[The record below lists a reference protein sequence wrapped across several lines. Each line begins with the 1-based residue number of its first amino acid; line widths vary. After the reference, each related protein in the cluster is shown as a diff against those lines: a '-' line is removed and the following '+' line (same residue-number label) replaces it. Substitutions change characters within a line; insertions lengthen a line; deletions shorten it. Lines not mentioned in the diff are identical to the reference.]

1 MLAEKINRL
10 RNRKEENMKKILTL
24 SALALF
30 LLSVLTVYDY
40 AETTDDI
47 LNKMIEAQGGRKV
60 LEGIKDSTYSG
71 SMEMIM
77 MGLSGSAT
85 MYQKEPNMMRMDA
98 EVMGMTFT
106 QAYDGSIA
114 WMTNPQ
120 TGATEEVPEN
130 AAEYVKREAM
140 GFSAIL
146 DPEKFGITF
155 AFQGKEKIGEKEYL
169 VMEQA
174 FADGYKMTHYID
186 SETYLTFKTKALS
199 LNQMGVEVENET
211 FPSDYKKVEGVMVP
225 QTITIYQDGEEYM
238 NITLTDISFNSGLE
252 DSFFKMTE

>member
-1 MLAEKINRL
+1 
-10 RNRKEENMKKILTL
+10 MKKIL
-24 SALALF
+24 ALGGLVLF
-30 LLSVLTVYDY
+30 LLSVLTVFDY
-40 AETTDDI
+40 AETANDI

-60 LEGIKDSTYSG
+60 LEGIKDTTYSG
-71 SMEMIM
+71 SLEMIM

-85 MYQKEPNMMRMDA
+85 MYQKEPDMMRMDA

-106 QAYDGSIA
+106 QAYDGQVA

-120 TGATEEVPEN
+120 TGATEEMPEN
-130 AAEYVKREAM
+130 EAEYAKREAM
-140 GFSAIL
+140 GFSSVL
-146 DPEKFGITF
+146 YPEKFGITF
-155 AFQGKEKIGEKEYL
+155 AYKGKEKIGEKEYL

-174 FADGYKMTHYID
+174 FADGYKMTHYVD
-186 SETYLTFKTKALS
+186 PETYLTYKTKAMS

-225 QTITIYQDGEEYM
+225 HTITIYQDGEEYM
-238 NITLTDISFNSGLE
+238 VITLTEITFNSGLE